1 MDKVFSNL
9 EVEFFKMSTSNTK
22 AGGGKSAATEDV
34 ASSTITALSHQSS
47 DFSSQGTSSQGTI

>member
-1 MDKVFSNL
+1 
-9 EVEFFKMSTSNTK
+9 MSKSNTK